1 MLKWYDTFVDEE
13 IPSAN
18 AFFENGGRQMNEYVI
33 ETKQITKAYG
43 SLLALDHVNIHVSR
57 GSIYGLVG
65 DNGAGKSTL
74 LKLLAGH
81 SFSTEGEIRLFGKYE
96 EKELE
101 NSRKKIGC
109 LIEQTGFFPNMS
121 VEQIL
126 KYYCIQKG
134 IPDTKKVAEM
144 LKLTGIA
151 EKRKSKCINLS
162 LGQKQRLGLAI
173 ALMGEPQLLILDEP
187 INGLDPSGIIEF
199 RNLLHRLNKEKNI
212 TILLSSHILS
222 ELQQI
227 ATVYGFLSK
236 GILIEEITSHALHE
250 KCSDCIEIKVSDI
263 EKYSVLLEKQFPKE
277 NYKVLPDNNVR
288 IYKPQEQAEV
298 YSRLA
303 SDNGVYITGMKTIQS
318 SLEDYYMELKK
329 RGDGK

>member
-1 MLKWYDTFVDEE
+1 
-13 IPSAN
+13 
-18 AFFENGGRQMNEYVI
+18 MNEYVI
-33 ETKQITKAYG
+33 ETKQVTKAYG
-43 SLLALDHVNIHVSR
+43 SLLALDHVSIRVRR

-81 SFSTEGEIRLFGKYE
+81 SFATEGEVRLFGKYG

-101 NSRKKIGC
+101 DSRKKTGC
-109 LIEQTGFFPNMS
+109 MIEQPGFFPNMT
-121 VEQIL
+121 VEQTL

-134 IPDTKKVAEM
+134 IPDKKKIGEM

-151 EKRKSKCINLS
+151 EKRTSKCKNLS

-173 ALMGEPQLLILDEP
+173 AMMGEPQLLVLDEP

-199 RNLLHRLNKEKNI
+199 RNLLHRLNEEKNI

-222 ELQQI
+222 ELEQI

-236 GILIEEITSHALHE
+236 GILIEEITSHALRE
-250 KCSDCIEIKVSDI
+250 KCSDCIEIVVSDV
-263 EKYSVLLEKQFPKE
+263 EKYSVLLEKVLPKE
-277 NYKVLPDNNVR
+277 SFKVLPENNIR
-288 IYKPQEQAEV
+288 IYKPQEKAEI
-298 YSRLA
+298 YSKLA
-303 SDNGVYITGMKTIQS
+303 SENGIYITGMKTIQT
-318 SLEDYYMELKK
+318 SLEEYYMELKK
-329 RGDGK
+329 RGAGK